1 MDINMRHLPIK
12 ISDFITLKTKHRKL
26 FNEAYCEMYKAELFD
41 FDSIYFKSGVYEIC
55 DNHRYMT
62 NDPMLSVFII
72 KKLEDG
78 NYSAR
83 LSEGSDTL
91 YLIDGQWIEV
101 PFKYCVGTRR
111 GIINAIN
118 AWQIKR
124 FQYVKEC
131 KHLIDGINH
140 SNLKNI

>member
-1 MDINMRHLPIK
+1 MRPLPIR
-12 ISDFITLKTKHRKL
+12 IVDFVTLKKKHRDL
-26 FNEAYCEMYKAELFD
+26 FNEAYCEMYKAKFFD
-41 FDSIYFKSGVYEIC
+41 MESIYFKSGIYEESHHSYGYI
-55 DNHRYMT
+55 D
-62 NDPMLSVFII
+62 NDPMISVFII

-83 LSEGSDTL
+83 LAEGSDTL
-91 YLIDGQWIEV
+91 YLLDDQWIEV
-101 PFKYCVGTRR
+101 SFKQCTGTKR

-131 KHLIDGINH
+131 KHLIDGINY